1 MTGSLSFFSDEEMEQ
16 LAQTCA
22 SSNAQTDDDEV
33 KQFEQLQVAA
43 RKCAKLVASTGR
55 QHHQA
60 AWDALLPILDKMQK
74 LLSQRGANH
83 KDATNGL
90 PEWGFWW
97 RDFSRRNNLN
107 ISFRTVQYRLNRLRE
122 TSSSRKQQRLGLT
135 RQEQIDLAKTAW
147 EGHQLASASITGI
160 GGVDAARSFYS
171 CCLPLENIQ
180 EMRDRLYSRRGRPP
194 LKDPTARAKSITLAA
209 GPRIRECIV
218 GLNGEEAADVLQVA
232 LSSIAEKYCPGIG
245 LRVNVECKV
254 PPHPTEA
261 ESIRTSIDRDAA

>member
-1 MTGSLSFFSDEEMEQ
+1 
-16 LAQTCA
+16 
-22 SSNAQTDDDEV
+22 
-33 KQFEQLQVAA
+33 
-43 RKCAKLVASTGR
+43 
-55 QHHQA
+55 
-60 AWDALLPILDKMQK
+60 MQK

-122 TSSSRKQQRLGLT
+122 TSSSRKQHRLGLT

-171 CCLPLENIQ
+171 CCLPLETIQ
-180 EMRDRLYSRRGRPP
+180 EIRGRLFSRPGHPP
-194 LKDPTARAKSITLAA
+194 RKDRTARAKSITLAA

-218 GLNGEEAADVLQVA
+218 GLNDAEAADVLQVA
-232 LSSIAEKYCPGIG
+232 LSSIIEKFCPGIG
-245 LRVNVECKV
+245 IRAHVECLAPKCEIQAAPAGV
-254 PPHPTEA
+254 
-261 ESIRTSIDRDAA
+261 SLDREVA